1 MSPVEV
7 LTAVLFFG
15 EIIAIFRYIIRDLRL
30 FMKTNL
36 FYLAAA
42 LLLASCTPKP
52 GNTTKVVGQFAE
64 NAPETVWFTRGYY
77 DGTIDEAHFVS
88 FFDTTVTVVN
98 GRFEAEIPKCLSM
111 ETQFRFGNDFVNFIS
126 DGSTITIDPEA
137 RTAVSSDKTGPHSLS
152 VDFGNRWNDYQA
164 RMAGF
169 GNDREASEK
178 YRDENLGTLLD
189 YTKEFA
195 RNNLDNVNG
204 LNALEML
211 YFSGL
216 GKGVELDPEE
226 MLDLVNGLSDEI
238 KTAPMSSVMF
248 TELFDIYNGLVNTV
262 EGKPFVDFTVV
273 QDPANPETST
283 VRFSDYIGK
292 GKFMLVDFWASWCVP
307 CRAEMPNLTKVYD
320 TYHGDNF
327 DMLSVAV
334 MDDVESTVEA
344 AKELGIVWNQIVN
357 AQQIPGN
364 AYGFDTIPL
373 IILFSPDGTIFKRD
387 IRGEQI
393 GEVVKEALG
402 L

>member
-1 MSPVEV
+1 M
-7 LTAVLFFG
+7 
-15 EIIAIFRYIIRDLRL
+15 
-30 FMKTNL
+30 
-36 FYLAAA
+36 AAA
-42 LLLASCTPKP
+42 LLLAACSPKA

-64 NAPETVWFTRGYY
+64 NVPETVRITRGYY
-77 DGTIDEAHFVS
+77 DGILDEEHFVS

-98 GRFEAEIPKCLSM
+98 GRFEVEIPKCLSS
-111 ETQFRFGNDFVNFIS
+111 ETAFQFGNDFVYFLS

-137 RTAVSSDKTGPHSLS
+137 RTAVSSDEKGLHSQWD
-152 VDFGNRWNDYQA
+152 DFGKRWNDYQTT
-164 RMAGF
+164 MAGF
-169 GNDREASEK
+169 GPDREASDK

-189 YTKEFA
+189 YSKEVA
-195 RNNLDNVNG
+195 RNNLDNIIG

-211 YFSGL
+211 YFSSL
-216 GKGVELDPEE
+216 EKGVELDPEE
-226 MLDLVNGLSDEI
+226 MLDLVNGLSDEM

-248 TELFDIYNGLVNTV
+248 TELSDIYNGLVNTV

-273 QDPANPETST
+273 QDPANSETST

-292 GKFMLVDFWASWCVP
+292 GKFMLVDFWASWCGP
-307 CRAEMPNLTKVYD
+307 CRAEMPNLANVYA

-334 MDDVESTVEA
+334 LDDVESAVEA

-357 AQQIPGN
+357 AQQIPGK
-364 AYGFDTIPL
+364 AYGFNAIPL
-373 IILFSPDGTIFKRD
+373 IILFGPDGTILKRD

-393 GEVVKEALG
+393 GKAVKEALG